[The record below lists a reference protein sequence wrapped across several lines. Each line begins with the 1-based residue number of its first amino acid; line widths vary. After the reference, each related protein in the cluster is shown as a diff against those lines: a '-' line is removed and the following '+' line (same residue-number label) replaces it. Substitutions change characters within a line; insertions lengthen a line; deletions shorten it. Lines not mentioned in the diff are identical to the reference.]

1 MPSAR
6 ILIVEDEPELRSSL
20 ALRLR
25 ASGYEVC
32 TAGDELDAVEEVL
45 ESPPALILLDIRL
58 GSGCG
63 HAVMDKL
70 RRITNARE
78 IPVIFL
84 TASTSHADLE
94 RARGRGARAYI
105 TKPFD
110 PEILLAIIGRV
121 IAAPV

>member
-1 MPSAR
+1 MCPAR

-20 ALRLR
+20 TLRLR
-25 ASGYEVC
+25 ASGYDVT

-45 ESPPALILLDIRL
+45 ASPPSLILMDIRL

-63 HAVMDKL
+63 HAVMDRL
-70 RRITNARE
+70 RNLTRARD

-94 RARGRGARAYI
+94 RARGRGARAYV

-110 PEILLAIIGRV
+110 PEILMAIIGRV
-121 IAAPV
+121 IAAPA